1 MFRFQL
7 TLLNNKLMVDVLYVE
22 DNPNDA
28 DIFGRLIR
36 KLDRSITYTVIS
48 SGSEAIDYLSG
59 KGRYEQ
65 QRSRLPK
72 LVLMDLN
79 LGAVSGFEVIAQA
92 RAFDRTRHLPIVAF
106 STSDNP
112 TDIKSA
118 YDAGINAYVI
128 KPGSYQETGEVL
140 KKLCDFWLENNT
152 RTDYK

>member
-1 MFRFQL
+1 
-7 TLLNNKLMVDVLYVE
+7 MVDVLYVE

-36 KLDRSITYTVIS
+36 KLDRPITYTVIS
-48 SGSEAIDYLSG
+48 SGLEAIEYLAG

-65 QRSRLPK
+65 QRGMLPK

-79 LGAVSGFEVIAQA
+79 LDGISGFEVIAQA
-92 RAFDRTRHLPIVAF
+92 RALDRTRHIPIVAF

-112 TDIKSA
+112 NDIKSA
-118 YDAGINAYVI
+118 YDAGINAYVV

-140 KKLCDFWLENNT
+140 KKLCDFWLGNNT

>member
-1 MFRFQL
+1 
-7 TLLNNKLMVDVLYVE
+7 MVDVLYVE

-28 DIFGRLIR
+28 DIFSRLIR
-36 KLDRSITYTVIS
+36 KLNRPITYTVIS
-48 SGSEAIDYLSG
+48 SGSEAIEYLTG

-65 QRSRLPK
+65 QKTVLPK

-79 LGAVSGFEVIAQA
+79 LDGVSGFDVIEQA
-92 RAFDRTRHLPIVAF
+92 RALDRTRYVPIVAF

-118 YDAGINAYVI
+118 YDAGINAYVV
-128 KPGSYQETGEVL
+128 KPGSYQETGYVL
-140 KKLCDFWLENNT
+140 EKLCDFWLGNNT

>member
-1 MFRFQL
+1 
-7 TLLNNKLMVDVLYVE
+7 MVDVLYVE

-36 KLDRSITYTVIS
+36 KLDRPVTYTVIS
-48 SGSEAIDYLSG
+48 SGSEAIEYLAG
-59 KGRYEQ
+59 EGRYEQ
-65 QRSRLPK
+65 YSTSLPK

-92 RAFDRTRHLPIVAF
+92 RALDRTRHIPIVAF

-112 TDIKSA
+112 TDIKLA
-118 YDAGINAYVI
+118 YDAGINAYVV
-128 KPGSYQETGEVL
+128 KPGSYQETGELL
-140 KKLCDFWLENNT
+140 KKLCDFWLGNNT